1 MCPRDGDNFNHEIQ
15 DHRRRCITMHS
26 RGLGSS
32 AAACERAV
40 VREVGASRGTTQSI
54 VRGL

>member
-1 MCPRDGDNFNHEIQ
+1 MHPRDGDNFKHEIQ
-15 DHRRRCITMHS
+15 DYRRLCITMHS

-32 AAACERAV
+32 AAACKRAV
-40 VREVGASRGTTQSI
+40 VRGVGASRSTTQSI